1 MALETDQ
8 HETSAK
14 WLEIALEQ
22 LHENQDDEALSSTD
36 FDFYIRHHLGQSR
49 GQ

>member
-14 WLEIALEQ
+14 WLEIALGQ
-22 LHENQDDEALSSTD
+22 LHENQDDEALISTD
-36 FDFYIRHHLGQSR
+36 FDFYIRHHLGQSC